1 MKKQLVSFERG
12 LSEYSE
18 HSETW
23 EMDEEMILE
32 LGFDG

>member
-18 HSETW
+18 TW
-23 EMDEEMILE
+23 EMDEEKVND
-32 LGFDG
+32 LG